1 MKSSSSSSSSSVVLN
16 RYRDDRHK
24 LLDFILSSSGFK
36 TDSDDIDFDAISADY
51 VLQFIQSAGGELDVS
66 KATSKQIDAP
76 MFPTMIQ
83 SQSGDTFF
91 LLSEPDSAGSPPRRA
106 PPAVETNNGHRDRLN
121 SEASVSGHAFG
132 SNDSYVVP
140 SSSKSANKTDALSL
154 GLPALRTGL
163 SDDDLRE
170 SAYEVLLSSVAFS
183 GIAINSL
190 ENPKKDKGS
199 RFLSGLKNRR
209 DKKHTRSHSVGNQ
222 FEQIDTIRAQMQ
234 ISEAMDERIRQRLM
248 QFSLR
253 NSHVQ
258 VDIPQ
263 IVIELLSGIQQ
274 NDFLIERSYT
284 QWRKR
289 QANVLE
295 ELFSSVNYPEMQELG
310 ILLDKIRNPEEWNI
324 IMTPAERAEVLLAI
338 RQVASSLSSMGRSSH
353 IQGGSSYWNAGYHLN
368 IRLYER
374 LLFGVFDILDEGQLI
389 EEHADYLKL
398 VKLTWGTLGITQKM
412 HDALYGWVLFQQ
424 FVETKEMPLLDQANL
439 QVQKVLSTNYKEGN
453 EEQFTYTI
461 MCTDA
466 DNGTEIRLS
475 LEQAIFRSINLW
487 CDARLQDYH
496 LHFSEKP
503 VFFRRLVSMGL
514 VVVRHNTAKV
524 NEVKV
529 KSSDASADAAAVR
542 VRFYVKRSLEAALQR
557 VEDTINLISK
567 MEGKHPLALL
577 ARELR
582 LIAER
587 ELSVFS
593 PVLCQW
599 CPDAGIFASV
609 HLHQYYG
616 ERLKP
621 FLDDISFSED
631 AISVLS
637 EAHHLE
643 HYLVRASNSINE
655 ENGVGS
661 LSIQEFD
668 FYQIHKISRPIILDW
683 LISQNDLILEWTGRA
698 FHLEVWEPLSN
709 QQKQAASVVEVFRIV
724 EETLL
729 SMPTVDQLFKLSLPM
744 DISHLQALLSI
755 IFHALDGYLLK
766 LVSQLVEKNHL
777 YPAAPPLTRYKE
789 AMFPIAKKK
798 VVESLLLDE
807 EVDEKLKGLTA
818 VKLCVRLNTLQYL
831 QKQINVLEDG
841 IKKSWASAMVS
852 GDSRESKIP
861 PGTTD
866 HMLAD
871 SESVD
876 ELFVA
881 TFDSIRDSVAGAI
894 RNICDLIGELM
905 RLSTWYDVQLFLNFT
920 CLGGSG
926 LIFLNSERTRII
938 FWDLRDS
945 FLFRLYHGTVEGA
958 RLENLFPQIDSVLN
972 HVCGLIDDTLRD
984 MVVAS
989 VCRAALE
996 GYVWVLLDGGPACAF
1011 SDSDIT
1017 MMEEDLNILKVH
1029 Y

>member
-1 MKSSSSSSSSSVVLN
+1 
-16 RYRDDRHK
+16 
-24 LLDFILSSSGFK
+24 
-36 TDSDDIDFDAISADY
+36 
-51 VLQFIQSAGGELDVS
+51 
-66 KATSKQIDAP
+66 
-76 MFPTMIQ
+76 
-83 SQSGDTFF
+83 
-91 LLSEPDSAGSPPRRA
+91 
-106 PPAVETNNGHRDRLN
+106 
-121 SEASVSGHAFG
+121 
-132 SNDSYVVP
+132 
-140 SSSKSANKTDALSL
+140 
-154 GLPALRTGL
+154 
-163 SDDDLRE
+163 
-170 SAYEVLLSSVAFS
+170 
-183 GIAINSL
+183 
-190 ENPKKDKGS
+190 
-199 RFLSGLKNRR
+199 
-209 DKKHTRSHSVGNQ
+209 
-222 FEQIDTIRAQMQ
+222 
-234 ISEAMDERIRQRLM
+234 
-248 QFSLR
+248 
-253 NSHVQ
+253 
-258 VDIPQ
+258 
-263 IVIELLSGIQQ
+263 
-274 NDFLIERSYT
+274 
-284 QWRKR
+284 
-289 QANVLE
+289 
-295 ELFSSVNYPEMQELG
+295 
-310 ILLDKIRNPEEWNI
+310 EWNI
-324 IMTPAERAEVLLAI
+324 IITPAERVEHLLAI
-338 RQVASSLSSMGRSSH
+338 RQVASSLSSIGRTSQ

-368 IRLYER
+368 ISLYESLAPLTTIR
-374 LLFGVFDILDEGQLI
+374 GVQG
-389 EEHADYLKL
+389 A
-398 VKLTWGTLGITQKM
+398 VSSGS
-412 HDALYGWVLFQQ
+412 ALSRFVDFQPIHMAGW

-496 LHFSEKP
+496 LHFSE
-503 VFFRRLVSMGL
+503 V
-514 VVVRHNTAKV
+514 
-524 NEVKV
+524 
-529 KSSDASADAAAVR
+529 
-542 VRFYVKRSLEAALQR
+542 
-557 VEDTINLISK
+557 
-567 MEGKHPLALL
+567 
-577 ARELR
+577 
-582 LIAER
+582 
-587 ELSVFS
+587 
-593 PVLCQW
+593 
-599 CPDAGIFASV
+599 
-609 HLHQYYG
+609 
-616 ERLKP
+616 
-621 FLDDISFSED
+621 ISFL
-631 AISVLS
+631 LS
-637 EAHHLE
+637 SSIGV
-643 HYLVRASNSINE
+643 YLVRASNSINE

-668 FYQIHKISRPIILDW
+668 FYQISLNMPY
-683 LISQNDLILEWTGRA
+683 DLILEGRKC
-698 FHLEVWEPLSN
+698 FHLGGVGFVLWDSSVCLVGGEKTFIRISRSSSILLSKFLGCRGGMQN
-709 QQKQAASVVEVFRIV
+709 QEQIT
-724 EETLL
+724 TLL

-777 YPAAPPLTRYKE
+777 YPAAPPLTRHKE

-841 IKKSWASAMVS
+841 IKKSWAEVKFSNVQKSNFNSVLPA
-852 GDSRESKIP
+852 KIP

-894 RNICDLIGELM
+894 RNICDLIG
-905 RLSTWYDVQLFLNFT
+905 
-920 CLGGSG
+920 
-926 LIFLNSERTRII
+926 TRII

>member
-1 MKSSSSSSSSSVVLN
+1 MNSSLLHRIRN
-16 RYRDDRHK
+16 DRRK
-24 LLDFILSSSGFK
+24 LLDFILSSSSGVK
-36 TDSDDIDFDAISADY
+36 AASDDNIIDFDAISADY
-51 VLQFIQSAGGELDVS
+51 VLQCIQSAGGELDIS
-66 KATSKQIDAP
+66 KATSKQINAS
-76 MFPTMIQ
+76 MFPTMMQ
-83 SQSGDTFF
+83 SPSGDTFF

-106 PPAVETNNGHRDRLN
+106 PPAVEANNNGHRDRLN

-132 SNDSYVVP
+132 DNHSYAVP
-140 SSSKSANKTDALSL
+140 SSSKSTKKTDALSL

-234 ISEAMDERIRQRLM
+234 VSEAMDERIRQTLM
-248 QFSLR
+248 QFSIR
-253 NSHVQ
+253 KPHVQ

-263 IVIELLSGIQQ
+263 IAIELLSGIQQ

-284 QWRKR
+284 HWRKR

-338 RQVASSLSSMGRSSH
+338 RQVASSLSSMGRSSN
-353 IQGGSSYWNAGYHLN
+353 IQGSSYWNAGYHLN

-461 MCTDA
+461 MCTNTE
-466 DNGTEIRLS
+466 NGTEIKLS
-475 LEQAIFRSINLW
+475 LVQAIFRSINLW
-487 CDARLQDYH
+487 CDTRLQDYH

-503 VFFRRLVSMGL
+503 VFFRRLVSMDL
-514 VVVRHNTAKV
+514 VVGRHNTATF

-577 ARELR
+577 ASELR
-582 LIAER
+582 KIAER

-599 CPDAGIFASV
+599 RPDAGIFASV

-616 ERLKP
+616 ERLVRSLLIKLKLCSRR
-621 FLDDISFSED
+621 FTSSSHSLISLV
-631 AISVLS
+631 ISVFA
-637 EAHHLE
+637 ETIPRR
-643 HYLVRASNSINE
+643 Y
-655 ENGVGS
+655 
-661 LSIQEFD
+661 
-668 FYQIHKISRPIILDW
+668 IL
-683 LISQNDLILEWTGRA
+683 
-698 FHLEVWEPLSN
+698 F
-709 QQKQAASVVEVFRIV
+709 
-724 EETLL
+724 
-729 SMPTVDQLFKLSLPM
+729 
-744 DISHLQALLSI
+744 
-755 IFHALDGYLLK
+755 
-766 LVSQLVEKNHL
+766 
-777 YPAAPPLTRYKE
+777 
-789 AMFPIAKKK
+789 
-798 VVESLLLDE
+798 
-807 EVDEKLKGLTA
+807 
-818 VKLCVRLNTLQYL
+818 
-831 QKQINVLEDG
+831 
-841 IKKSWASAMVS
+841 
-852 GDSRESKIP
+852 
-861 PGTTD
+861 
-866 HMLAD
+866 
-871 SESVD
+871 
-876 ELFVA
+876 
-881 TFDSIRDSVAGAI
+881 
-894 RNICDLIGELM
+894 
-905 RLSTWYDVQLFLNFT
+905 
-920 CLGGSG
+920 
-926 LIFLNSERTRII
+926 
-938 FWDLRDS
+938 
-945 FLFRLYHGTVEGA
+945 
-958 RLENLFPQIDSVLN
+958 
-972 HVCGLIDDTLRD
+972 
-984 MVVAS
+984 
-989 VCRAALE
+989 
-996 GYVWVLLDGGPACAF
+996 
-1011 SDSDIT
+1011 
-1017 MMEEDLNILKVH
+1017 
-1029 Y
+1029 